1 VREALGFLATEVTD
15 DPNAEAWIVPA
26 AEATDNP
33 NAEAWV
39 VLAAEATVSHID
51 GSIAGVSRSSR
62 SPESTVPKEY

>member
-1 VREALGFLATEVTD
+1 MSPVREALGFLATEV
-15 DPNAEAWIVPA
+15 
-26 AEATDNP
+26 TDNP